1 MRAEFYPWLRKIP
14 GVDCGHILSL
24 MFVETICVSRCWVWY
39 TRGCGSDWNTWM
51 QCFGNVSLCS
61 WSCLNYCPKYS
72 KTKKSWFINVRN
84 SRFGYIDL
92 YGLLLNCF
100 MSVTDFDQRL
110 HIVML
115 ITVCQLN
122 IRSSEK
128 TKSKEKRVSPK
139 RFLEHWWRMYLYSLK
154 WNINYRLML
163 WTVKCY
169 TVEWVFSIQLTEFKL
184 FQTWLLL
191 QTESFKLRSH
201 NWGWSCHNSN
211 ALKSSETGDWMRSE
225 ISTKT

>member
-92 YGLLLNCF
+92 LW
-100 MSVTDFDQRL
+100 V
-110 HIVML
+110 IVEL
-115 ITVCQLN
+115 FHECDWFW
-122 IRSSEK
+122 SEA
-128 TKSKEKRVSPK
+128 SHSYVN
-139 RFLEHWWRMYLYSLK
+139 YSLSAK
-154 WNINYRLML
+154 HQKFRKDKIKRKASFPKTFP
-163 WTVKCY
+163 WTLVKD
-169 TVEWVFSIQLTEFKL
+169 VFVFTEVKY
-184 FQTWLLL
+184 
-191 QTESFKLRSH
+191 
-201 NWGWSCHNSN
+201 
-211 ALKSSETGDWMRSE
+211 
-225 ISTKT
+225 